1 MLHLPF
7 ALSRF
12 EGKVTMYIRMAL
24 YFANVNLLKTLLRV
38 VLLVV
43 VVLLVDFYP
52 ITLLILPGLYMDL
65 VCGGVEKMLQKFME
79 EKGLREET
87 EEDVPGEEREEG
99 ASSSMPSLEMAKLLD
114 EPDGSGVTGH
124 E

>member
-7 ALSRF
+7 ARSRF

-24 YFANVNLLKTLLRV
+24 YFANVNLLKTLFRV

-43 VVLLVDFYP
+43 VALLVDFYP

-65 VCGGVEKMLQKFME
+65 VCGGVEKMLQKFMD

-99 ASSSMPSLEMAKLLD
+99 ASLSMPSLEMAKLLD
-114 EPDGSGVTGH
+114 EPDSGEVAGH